1 MTPTLPDLVR
11 PTLWRLHLR
20 THTWS
25 APALHREEG
34 VYLDDALKAA
44 QSRGISLERV
54 LVAEFLR
61 LDTDSWQ
68 SVPQPSLKEAIVLVT
83 RI

>member
-1 MTPTLPDLVR
+1 MTQTLPDLVR

-20 THTWS
+20 THAWS
-25 APALHREEG
+25 APTLHREEG
-34 VYLDDALKAA
+34 VYLDDALKAV

-54 LVAEFLR
+54 LIAEFLR

-68 SVPQPSLKEAIVLVT
+68 SVSEASLKETIDLVT